1 MMQQSRIGLLS
12 ARDAAVKD
20 RREAQAGGGACPDS
34 QACINTQL
42 LNHKLDG
49 HEEENHMVRLY
60 TPRKMYELVF
70 MRRVL
75 WPQLDDKDVAFM
87 NACWD
92 NAISKETFEARA
104 LYLKHVLIAERM
116 VADTH
121 CCFVCP
127 MEKRVM
133 LPEKD
138 TSGCN
143 LSEFKECMR
152 DPVMASDGHSYER
165 RNIEKWVREK
175 GKKAKS
181 PMTSAVLAPSVSS
194 NKTLKFAINEAV
206 DRQLLEMMERDPRV
220 KSDIE
225 VACRLLLQENAPDT
239 PEQAGSNP
247 AKRQRVTDSGSV

>member
-1 MMQQSRIGLLS
+1 M
-12 ARDAAVKD
+12 
-20 RREAQAGGGACPDS
+20 
-34 QACINTQL
+34 
-42 LNHKLDG
+42 
-49 HEEENHMVRLY
+49 
-60 TPRKMYELVF
+60 
-70 MRRVL
+70 
-75 WPQLDDKDVAFM
+75 
-87 NACWD
+87 
-92 NAISKETFEARA
+92 
-104 LYLKHVLIAERM
+104 YLKHVLIAERM

-127 MEKRVM
+127 MEERVM

-165 RNIEKWVREK
+165 RNIEKLVREK

-181 PMTSAVLAPSVSS
+181 PMTRAVLDPYVSS
-194 NKTLKFAINEAV
+194 NKTLKFAIKEAV

-225 VACRLLLQENAPDT
+225 EAWRLLVQEDAPDT
-239 PEQAGSNP
+239 FEQAGSRP
-247 AKRQRVTDSGSV
+247 AKRQRVTGSGNV

>member
-1 MMQQSRIGLLS
+1 
-12 ARDAAVKD
+12 
-20 RREAQAGGGACPDS
+20 
-34 QACINTQL
+34 
-42 LNHKLDG
+42 
-49 HEEENHMVRLY
+49 MVRLY
-60 TPRKMYELVF
+60 APIKMDKLVF

-87 NACWD
+87 NECWD

-152 DPVMASDGHSYER
+152 DPVMAWDGHSYER

-175 GKKAKS
+175 EEKGEKAKS
-181 PMTSAVLAPSVSS
+181 PMTGKQLSPFSVSLHS

-225 VACRLLLQENAPDT
+225 VAYRLLLQANAPDT
-239 PEQAGSNP
+239 PEQAGLRP
-247 AKRQRVTDSGSV
+247 AKRQRVTGSGSVCA

>member
-1 MMQQSRIGLLS
+1 MQRSIIGCLS
-12 ARDAAVKD
+12 ARDAAIKD

-42 LNHKLDG
+42 LNHKLEE

-60 TPRKMYELVF
+60 APIKMDKLVL

-87 NACWD
+87 NECWD
-92 NAISKETFEARA
+92 NAISTETFEARA

-138 TSGCN
+138 TSGCTF
-143 LSEFKECMR
+143 SEFKECMR
-152 DPVMASDGHSYER
+152 DPVIATDGLSYER

-181 PMTSAVLAPSVSS
+181 PMTSAVLGPSVSS

-225 VACRLLLQENAPDT
+225 VAYRLVLLQANAPDT
-239 PEQAGSNP
+239 PEQAGSRP
-247 AKRQRVTDSGSV
+247 AKRQRVPDSGSD

>member
-1 MMQQSRIGLLS
+1 VASTGRQRRSVYECVLGQRNFEGDL
-12 ARDAAVKD
+12 RGTRAVPET
-20 RREAQAGGGACPDS
+20 RAHRGAHGGGHA
-34 QACINTQL
+34 L
-42 LNHKLDG
+42 L
-49 HEEENHMVRLY
+49 
-60 TPRKMYELVF
+60 F
-70 MRRVL
+70 RV
-75 WPQLDDKDVAFM
+75 PHG
-87 NACWD
+87 
-92 NAISKETFEARA
+92 EA
-104 LYLKHVLIAERM
+104 
-116 VADTH
+116 
-121 CCFVCP
+121 
-127 MEKRVM
+127 
-133 LPEKD
+133 
-138 TSGCN
+138 GCN

>member
-1 MMQQSRIGLLS
+1 
-12 ARDAAVKD
+12 
-20 RREAQAGGGACPDS
+20 
-34 QACINTQL
+34 
-42 LNHKLDG
+42 
-49 HEEENHMVRLY
+49 MVRLY
-60 TPRKMYELVF
+60 APIKMDKLVF

-87 NACWD
+87 NECWD

-152 DPVMASDGHSYER
+152 DPVMAWDGHSYER

-175 GKKAKS
+175 DEKGEYAKS
-181 PMTSAVLAPSVSS
+181 PMTSAVLSPFSASLCS

-225 VACRLLLQENAPDT
+225 VAYRLLLQANAPDT
-239 PEQAGSNP
+239 PEQAGSRP
-247 AKRQRVTDSGSV
+247 AKRQRVTGGGSV